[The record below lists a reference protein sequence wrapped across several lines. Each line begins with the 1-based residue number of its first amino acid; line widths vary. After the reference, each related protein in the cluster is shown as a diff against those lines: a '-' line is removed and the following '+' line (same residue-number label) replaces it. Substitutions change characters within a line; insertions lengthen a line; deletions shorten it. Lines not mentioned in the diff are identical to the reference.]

1 MNKRPPHV
9 NCANWV
15 PSMVTLVDG
24 TVVANDSEA
33 WRFQCEA
40 QHILNLPNKQARQV
54 LLSAI
59 EGRRGGGGAAG
70 TAVRR
75 ALEFKIME
83 LWKAKQPPT
92 AAA

>member
-1 MNKRPPHV
+1 MNNRPPHV

-15 PSMVTLVDG
+15 ASPVTLVDG
-24 TVVANDSEA
+24 TVVMNDSEE

-54 LLSAI
+54 LLSSI
-59 EGRRGGGGAAG
+59 EGRRGNL
-70 TAVRR
+70 VRL
-75 ALEFKIME
+75 ALERKIME